1 MALGKAHLTGSINSD
16 NIETV
21 ISKDGVFSGTESMLT
36 TVDEQSWLC
45 AQPMMK
51 TCAWES
57 LSPLAWFKN
66 WQRKKIIRT
75 LIRKTHN

>member
-1 MALGKAHLTGSINSD
+1 MTDLKMPSTFYLRMALVKAHLTGSINSD

-45 AQPMMK
+45 A
-51 TCAWES
+51 
-57 LSPLAWFKN
+57 
-66 WQRKKIIRT
+66 
-75 LIRKTHN
+75 